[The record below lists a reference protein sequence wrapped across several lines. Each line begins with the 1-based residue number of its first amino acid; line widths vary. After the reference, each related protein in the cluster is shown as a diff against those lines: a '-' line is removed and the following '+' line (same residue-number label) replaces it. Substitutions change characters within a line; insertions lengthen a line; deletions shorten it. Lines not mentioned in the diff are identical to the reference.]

1 MPHDETRSDAPQV
14 WTLSNTDDVM
24 YIVTTV
30 HGLHSI
36 NGRGASRR
44 TQLVRVN
51 LSLLRVACKTERGWH
66 SLNMVLCD
74 VGRQWACSL
83 SQARVGARRAVVGD
97 AATDTLLVCSPLHRA
112 PRSSS
117 TRLSYNSGNR
127 SGFIHTCTH
136 PWALAAP
143 RGRRPWACCPPQT
156 QLTSLPTRH
165 SATDRPCRALC
176 LGRKYG

>member
-1 MPHDETRSDAPQV
+1 
-14 WTLSNTDDVM
+14 M

-36 NGRGASRR
+36 NGRATSRR

-74 VGRQWACSL
+74 VRRQWACSL

-97 AATDTLLVCSPLHRA
+97 AATDTLSSWSAPHCTEHHGRPAPGSHIILGTAVVLLILVHTLGPLQHHGAAAHGR
-112 PRSSS
+112 
-117 TRLSYNSGNR
+117 
-127 SGFIHTCTH
+127 
-136 PWALAAP
+136 AAP
-143 RGRRPWACCPPQT
+143 RRR
-156 QLTSLPTRH
+156 S
-165 SATDRPCRALC
+165 
-176 LGRKYG
+176 